1 MENKYPKLNYIGNKE
16 KISEWIGSLIPEDA
30 TSLLDA
36 FAGGSSIGY
45 MAKCKGLSVYSNDI
59 LAINYHIAKA
69 VVENKGEI
77 LTDEDIEVIFNGTP
91 IEGFMYHNYAN
102 TYYFPDECKELDLY
116 RNNIDKLSSDYKK
129 SLALVL
135 MRRAMIRKMPYSR
148 FTIRWDKIVQLRD
161 EEYSY
166 KVYKRKRAYH
176 NQSFKFHFL
185 DNLKEYN
192 EAVFDSGTINKAFNM
207 DVFDALE
214 QIKADVV
221 YLDPPYAG
229 TMCDYYGFYNL
240 LDEYIHGKKT
250 EPFANNFVDRKTV
263 IGLFDKLFSKLANFK
278 YWMLSYN
285 SRSFPTKEVLM
296 GLLQKYSSNVVL
308 YEMPYAYKVTG
319 KEKKQKDV
327 EYLFVVKNE
336 K

>member
-1 MENKYPKLNYIGNKE
+1 
-16 KISEWIGSLIPEDA
+16 
-30 TSLLDA
+30 
-36 FAGGSSIGY
+36 

-207 DVFDALE
+207 DVL
-214 QIKADVV
+214 
-221 YLDPPYAG
+221 
-229 TMCDYYGFYNL
+229 CR
-240 LDEYIHGKKT
+240 H
-250 EPFANNFVDRKTV
+250 
-263 IGLFDKLFSKLANFK
+263 
-278 YWMLSYN
+278 
-285 SRSFPTKEVLM
+285 
-296 GLLQKYSSNVVL
+296 NV
-308 YEMPYAYKVTG
+308 
-319 KEKKQKDV
+319 
-327 EYLFVVKNE
+327 
-336 K
+336 